1 MYFSHN
7 SKVYTMTDKVLH
19 TVQLA
24 MILLTAVLLIVFAHA
39 YISPEIVFTSLV
51 AGIGGIVGS
60 RIASNGYSSDTEKK
74 P

>member
-1 MYFSHN
+1 
-7 SKVYTMTDKVLH
+7 MTDKVLH

-24 MILLTAVLLIVFAHA
+24 MILTTARLLIIFAHQ
-39 YISPEIVFTSLV
+39 YIQPEIVFTSLV

-60 RIASNGYSSDTEKK
+60 RIASNGYTSDKKEEKK